1 MGNFLI
7 ILGDL
12 YPLGQLPVLE
22 LENGETIAESHAIV
36 RYLGNELGLY
46 GKSNHDKV
54 IIDQTLDSLKH
65 VEETLWI
72 TYFLTTDP
80 DAKVCLKNL
89 IPTSFILVF
98 LDYIFAGV
106 VHSTEIV

>member
-1 MGNFLI
+1 MYFLI
-7 ILGDL
+7 LDDL
-12 YPLGQLPVLE
+12 YPLGQLPVLV
-22 LENGETIAESHAIV
+22 LENGETIVESHAIA
-36 RYLGNELGLY
+36 RYLGNEFGLY

-80 DAKVCLKNL
+80 DAKVCPIIKKDHDDFSNF
-89 IPTSFILVF
+89 PDFV
-98 LDYIFAGV
+98 
-106 VHSTEIV
+106 